1 MAVEAEK
8 DSSATDSATLNGIVG
23 AYADPA
29 RLNLPE
35 ESRLRGSQLVP
46 EEKKAIN
53 ILTDLGFEYLP
64 SDKAH
69 LTFRRVRDG
78 RSRLISPPK
87 RSIPRAHVSMLLGQ
101 LGDRIEDHPLVA
113 GLMISSQGYVELICS
128 RLEPNI
134 AGRAFGLDSD
144 ELNCVHKEPANAM
157 PSLPYPW
164 REDDGRESVKRIHLS
179 GRNGGPCVELSNAS
193 PLAML
198 LHGRTTEGGRV
209 RLGSPAPQFLATL
222 KLAFDP
228 GADRDGL
235 ARQSE
240 AIARSLIYEL
250 NFRNHVIVE
259 LDARPAGTDSAVT
272 RWAPEVSGRIRYPR
286 TSLVEEVAIRFGF
299 ASQASSDPPQAFLSY
314 YQALEYFVPSALQQ
328 SAMEEIRRELR
339 DPGFDD
345 SRATSLLR
353 IIEAAARPVAA
364 NEPYQLRIAIKEFI
378 RVSRL
383 EEFFDRNWGNYFTAR
398 GPIKD
403 VPHISRN
410 ADQNLS
416 DQVAD
421 RVYQI
426 RNRIVHAKK
435 DRRYPPALLPR
446 STEANALMPDVLLV
460 RLLATEAIATG
471 GF

>member
-1 MAVEAEK
+1 
-8 DSSATDSATLNGIVG
+8 
-23 AYADPA
+23 
-29 RLNLPE
+29 
-35 ESRLRGSQLVP
+35 
-46 EEKKAIN
+46 
-53 ILTDLGFEYLP
+53 
-64 SDKAH
+64 
-69 LTFRRVRDG
+69 
-78 RSRLISPPK
+78 
-87 RSIPRAHVSMLLGQ
+87 
-101 LGDRIEDHPLVA
+101 
-113 GLMISSQGYVELICS
+113 
-128 RLEPNI
+128 
-134 AGRAFGLDSD
+134 
-144 ELNCVHKEPANAM
+144 M

-198 LHGRTTEGGRV
+198 LHGRTIEGGRV
-209 RLGSPAPQFLATL
+209 RLGSPALQFLGTL

-228 GADRDGL
+228 VADRDEL
-235 ARQSE
+235 AQQSE

-286 TSLVEEVAIRFGF
+286 TSLVEEVANRFGF

-314 YQALEYFVPSALQQ
+314 YQALEYFVPSALRQ

-345 SRATSLLR
+345 SSATSLLR

-364 NEPYQLRIAIKEFI
+364 NEPYQLRIAIKEFV
-378 RVSRL
+378 RTSRL
-383 EEFFDRNWGNYFTAR
+383 EEFFDRNWGNYFSAR
-398 GPIKD
+398 GPIKH